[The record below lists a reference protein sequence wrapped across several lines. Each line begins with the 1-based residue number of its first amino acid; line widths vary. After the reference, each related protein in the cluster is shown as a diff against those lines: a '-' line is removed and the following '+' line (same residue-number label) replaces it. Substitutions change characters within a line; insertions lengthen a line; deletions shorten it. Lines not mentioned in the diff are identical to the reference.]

1 MKTIQSVDRTVT
13 LLDTIAQ
20 HPGEYTLSEL
30 SRVLNLPVTTLHGFC
45 ATLEYWKLL
54 QKNESGRFI
63 LGYRL
68 FHYSL
73 SFNAEQQLI
82 ASVHPYLVSL
92 TRQFNETFHLGI
104 VRDDKVIYIDKSE
117 PSKPYRMT
125 SVVGNMDEYYNSA
138 IGMIVLAGRGSL
150 IPAEHLK
157 NCNDMQRDGYCLKF
171 ESEMDAY
178 CLAVALLGNTAGINI
193 VLPRHRYTPFLCQ
206 QIVDAMRAVDKALL
220 EESRYPLSWSQ
231 NK

>member
-1 MKTIQSVDRTVT
+1 MKTIQSVDRTVM

-20 HPGEYTLSEL
+20 HSGEYTLSEL
-30 SRVLNLPVTTLHGFC
+30 SKVLGLPITTLHGFC
-45 ATLEYWKLL
+45 TTLEHWKLL
-54 QKNESGRFI
+54 QKNETGRYI

-68 FHYSL
+68 FHYAL
-73 SFNAEQQLI
+73 SFNVEQQLI

-138 IGMIVLAGRGSL
+138 IGLLVLANRGAD
-150 IPAEHLK
+150 IPSAYLQ
-157 NCNDMQRDGYCLKF
+157 NCNDIRRDGYCLKF
-171 ESEMDAY
+171 EPEMDAY
-178 CLAVALLGNTAGINI
+178 CLAVALQDSGAGINI
-193 VLPRHRYTPFLCQ
+193 VLPQHRYTPAFCQ
-206 QIVDAMRAVDKALL
+206 QIVDAMRAVDDALRL
-220 EESRYPLSWSQ
+220 ENRVLLS
-231 NK
+231 